1 VISIINKKSISSLTK
16 DVLFCQGFWTEEDV
30 SRPFVS
36 QAVITDGQF
45 FSFFCYQLN
54 TLALSPKADGNNARK
69 NLCWGTE
76 SMRLYESVTDGDIVG
91 LNDAVLR
98 LMLQLLLNKPL

>member
-1 VISIINKKSISSLTK
+1 MNQLMHASLTK
-16 DVLFCQGFWTEEDV
+16 YVLICPGFWSEEDV

-54 TLALSPKADGNNARK
+54 TLALSPRADGNISRK

-76 SMRLYESVTDGDIVG
+76 SMQLYERITDGDIVG
-91 LNDAVLR
+91 LNDAVLK
-98 LMLQLLLNKPL
+98 LLLQFLLNNPQF

>member
-1 VISIINKKSISSLTK
+1 
-16 DVLFCQGFWTEEDV
+16 DV

-54 TLALSPKADGNNARK
+54 TLALSPRADGNNSRK

-76 SMRLYESVTDGDIVG
+76 SMRLYERITDGDIVG
-91 LNDAVLR
+91 LNDAVLK
-98 LMLQLLLNKPL
+98 LLLQFLLNKPQC